1 MEKIGLVLEGGGLR
15 GAYTAGAL
23 AWLNDH
29 DITFDY
35 GVGISS
41 GAVYLACYAM
51 KNKAAA
57 HDMAV
62 LYASEPENVGMK
74 ALMRE
79 GHYVAY
85 NRIFEVDLKQKSQF
99 SIRQIIEEKPDIE
112 IGVYVLE
119 HGGTEF
125 YGPEDM
131 DEDCTL
137 LLGACAL
144 PIASD
149 IIKWKDYHVLD
160 GGITKMIPIER
171 AQEVGCTKFLVITT
185 KPKDYVRKP
194 ANGFMKSAMKT
205 VYRQYP
211 QVGKDYAIRHL
222 NYYKQVEIVNN
233 LVSDGNAVHIMP
245 TQSIKVSRFKGDEKN
260 CQLLY
265 DLGYSDMEE
274 RKEEIFALM
283 ACRNSEAI
291 EKE

>member
-41 GAVYLACYAM
+41 GAVYLACYEM
-51 KNKAAA
+51 KNKQAA

-62 LYASEPENVGMK
+62 VYACEPENVGMK
-74 ALMRE
+74 ALIKE

-99 SIRQIIEEKPDIE
+99 SIRQILDEKPNME
-112 IGVYVLE
+112 VGVYVLE

-131 DEDCTL
+131 DEDCIL

-149 IIKWKDYHVLD
+149 IIHWKNYHVLD

-211 QVGKDYAIRHL
+211 QIGKYYAIRHL
-222 NYYKQVEIVNN
+222 NYYKQIEIVRG
-233 LVSDGNAVHIMP
+233 LVEDGNAVHIMP
-245 TQSIKVSRFKGDEKN
+245 TQSIKVSRFKGDPKN
-260 CQLLY
+260 CQALY

-274 RKEEIFALM
+274 RKEEIYALM
-283 ACRNSEAI
+283 ACREGQ
-291 EKE
+291 